1 MTNAILRGKPDAG
14 NPHVRFDEGEVASA
28 KPRRGSLLYKKLMFA
43 AALASA
49 MVASAEMKVGTV
61 NLMLLIR
68 NHPNYDANKELLTST
83 DKDYQKKVEAIK
95 SEGESLQAEGKKIAE
110 QLRNPMLAAKAKAD
124 VEKQLMDIQQK
135 LMGIEQR
142 YRAEVA
148 RCRQDLQDLEGRLL
162 KTTTDDLRKRLAK
175 FAEKKDYDL
184 ILDKTAA
191 PFAKA
196 KYDVTDEMLQELG
209 VEPKNAKGRDEG
221 K

>member
-1 MTNAILRGKPDAG
+1 M
-14 NPHVRFDEGEVASA
+14 
-28 KPRRGSLLYKKLMFA
+28 KKLMFA
-43 AALASA
+43 AMLVSA
-49 MVASAEMKVGTV
+49 MAASAEMKVGTV

-68 NHPNYDANKELLTST
+68 NHPNYEANKELLTST

-95 SEGESLQAEGKKIAE
+95 TEGETLQAEGKKVAE

-135 LMGIEQR
+135 LIGIEQR
-142 YRAEVA
+142 YRAEVT

-184 ILDKTAA
+184 ILDRTAA

-196 KYDVTDEMLQELG
+196 KFDVTDEMLQEMG
-209 VEPKNAKGRDEG
+209 VEPKDAKGRDEG

>member
-1 MTNAILRGKPDAG
+1 M
-14 NPHVRFDEGEVASA
+14 
-28 KPRRGSLLYKKLMFA
+28 KKLMFA

-83 DKDYQKKVEAIK
+83 DKDYQKKVGAIK